1 MLCLFEKR
9 PRKTKQRIEDSW
21 CLQVALGPGEGHWH
35 TWGQE
40 LSFSLHC
47 LCLYLTS
54 SRPGG
59 PAPLKPRLFFPEPA
73 FLQGFALD
81 PQAVCVLS
89 IHSLLREDEFGEA
102 FLLFP
107 GARFLHS
114 RGVLGAWSWW
124 HSQVAELVGSAFGK
138 ERNCNVYKKTP
149 HTNQTTTKCN
159 KNARTNYLHERNNT
173 LFADVLSNA
182 RIYEKIP
189 KATWRWEGRNIR
201 SASAYYEAKPLP
213 VQTFL

>member
-21 CLQVALGPGEGHWH
+21 CLQVALGPGEGHQH

-40 LSFSLHC
+40 MSFSLHC
-47 LCLYLTS
+47 LCLCLTS

-59 PAPLKPRLFFPEPA
+59 PAPLMPRLFFPEPA

-138 ERNCNVYKKTP
+138 ERAIPQHLWGSGAEAGGCFTQEQSAQVCAVLHCTSHSGGCKSLEFRVCASSGELQVFPKTGCS
-149 HTNQTTTKCN
+149 HC
-159 KNARTNYLHERNNT
+159 
-173 LFADVLSNA
+173 
-182 RIYEKIP
+182 
-189 KATWRWEGRNIR
+189 
-201 SASAYYEAKPLP
+201 
-213 VQTFL
+213 